1 MSIRKEIE
9 ARDGTAFPGR
19 TYAET
24 VLAPVYETA
33 RQHLLEPLVEVHRAH
48 LVMLAET
55 GLIPREQGQAI
66 ARALRALDLEALAR
80 SRYDGRYEDLFFCVE
95 DHLLRTAG
103 EVAGNLH
110 IGRSRNDM
118 GVTLYRL
125 VLRERLLGA
134 LEAAVGLHAALLE
147 VAEQHAETVML
158 AYTHTQPAQPTTLG
172 HWLLAAADVLARD
185 IRRLIRAYEEANRSP
200 MGAAAL
206 GTTGF
211 AIDRERVAELL
222 GFDGVVENAYDA
234 VAAADYLGSAAA
246 AVELAAIDMG
256 RVVQDFLLW
265 ATQEFG
271 AIRVADAYVQCS
283 SIMPQKRNPVSL
295 EHCRALLSSAAGSA
309 AAVLQMLHN
318 TPFGDIVDTE
328 DDLQP
333 HLWRALEAFG
343 NALRLL
349 TAVVAT
355 LEVRADRLLERAR
368 ASYASVTELADSLV
382 REHGIPFR
390 QAHRV
395 VSAAVREALARG
407 IEDVRRVPSALWEEA
422 AARVLGRPLRLDPE
436 RVRQA
441 LDPEHFVAVRRV
453 RGGVAP
459 AEVRRMLADRQGR
472 HQDLVR
478 WLREARDRLERA
490 RAKLDAAFA
499 ALAGGQGYGAEGGAA
514 AQGREAP

>member
-1 MSIRKEIE
+1 MSIRTEIE

-24 VLAPVYETA
+24 VLAPIYETA
-33 RQHLLEPLVEVHRAH
+33 KQYLLQPLVEIHRAH

-66 ARALRALDLEALAR
+66 AAALRALDLEALAR
-80 SRYDGRYEDLFFCVE
+80 SQYDGRYEDLFFCVE

-125 VLRERLLGA
+125 VLRQRLLA
-134 LEAAVGLHAALLE
+134 VLEAAVGLHAALLE
-147 VAEQHAETVML
+147 VAEQHAGTVML

-185 IRRLIRAYEEANRSP
+185 IQRLIRAYEEANRSP

-222 GFDGVVENAYDA
+222 GFDGLVENAYDA

-246 AVELAAIDMG
+246 TVQLAAIDTG
-256 RVVQDFLLW
+256 RVVQDLLLW

-328 DDLQP
+328 DDMQP
-333 HLWRALEAFG
+333 HLWRALG
-343 NALRLL
+343 ALRDAMRLL
-349 TAVVAT
+349 TAVVVT

-368 ASYASVTELADSLV
+368 ASFASVTEMADYLV

-395 VSAAVREALARG
+395 VSAAVREALAQG
-407 IEDVRRVPSALWEEA
+407 IEDVRQVPCSLWEGA

-436 RVRQA
+436 RVRQV

-459 AEVRRMLADRQGR
+459 AEVRRMLANRQGR
-472 HQDLVR
+472 HLDLVR
-478 WLREARDRLERA
+478 WLREARGRLEAA
-490 RAKLDAAFA
+490 RKKLDAAFA
-499 ALAGGQGYGAEGGAA
+499 ALAGGGADGPQGGVAAGG
-514 AQGREAP
+514 GEAP